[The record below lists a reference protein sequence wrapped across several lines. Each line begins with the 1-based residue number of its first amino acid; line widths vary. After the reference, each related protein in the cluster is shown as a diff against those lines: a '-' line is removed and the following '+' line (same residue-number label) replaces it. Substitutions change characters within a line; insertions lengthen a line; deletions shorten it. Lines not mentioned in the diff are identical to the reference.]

1 MYQFITS
8 ELYHQNRLYEWVCT
22 YVLTLYGI
30 LHKVLIRRLPRIIK
44 QLTESEVSPF
54 HLQPDRRADMQIMH
68 WSAIIVVDGRWRGKV
83 FLHGLPPSLSLTIF
97 SCDISIHPKNHND
110 YLSVYKILIE
120 SIICS
125 PRFYNVVLDIDCS

>member
-1 MYQFITS
+1 MSMYLCF
-8 ELYHQNRLYEWVCT
+8 
-22 YVLTLYGI
+22 TLYDI

-68 WSAIIVVDGRWRGKV
+68 WSAIIVVDGRRRGKM

-97 SCDISIHPKNHND
+97 SCDISIRPKNRND
-110 YLSVYKILIE
+110 YLSVYRILIE
-120 SIICS
+120 SITCS
-125 PRFYNVVLDIDCS
+125 PRFNNVVLDINCS